1 MIPRPYI
8 IEWRSQAPW
17 RDDSQV
23 EQDLILSRLLVVFF
37 NEPVLAGNFCFRGG
51 TALHKLFLAPAVRY
65 SEDIDLVQKE
75 ALPIGMV
82 MEKIREI
89 CNPLLG
95 LPRTKQT
102 KGRVVFVYK
111 IDSEIPPILPM
122 RIKIEINTREHF
134 NVFNLIDKT
143 YKIKSDWF
151 SGESPIKTYSL
162 EELLATKLR
171 ALYQR
176 KKGRDLFDIWYA
188 VEKKNVDLE
197 KVVFAFKKYMD
208 FMNLSVSSRE
218 FRQNLEL
225 KLEDP
230 NFKEDVFSIIRDG
243 VAFLPEKW
251 GRCLRMCECFGVEI
265 FI

>member
-8 IEWRSQAPW
+8 IEWRSHTPW

-23 EQDLILSRLLVVFF
+23 EQDLILSRLIIDFF
-37 NEPVLAGNFCFRGG
+37 NEPVLAENLCFRGG
-51 TALHKLFLAPAVRY
+51 TAIHKLFLAPAVRY
-65 SEDIDLVQKE
+65 SEDIDFVQKE

-89 CNPLLG
+89 CNPILG
-95 LPRTKQT
+95 SPRTKQ
-102 KGRVVFVYK
+102 KKDSVEFVYR
-111 IDSEIPPILPM
+111 IDSEIPPVLSM

-134 NVFNLIDKT
+134 NVFNLIDKSCR
-143 YKIKSDWF
+143 IESGWF
-151 SGESPIKTYSL
+151 SGESLVKTYSL

-188 VEKKNVDLE
+188 VEQENVDLE
-197 KVVFAFKKYMD
+197 KVIFAFKKYMA
-208 FMNLSVSSRE
+208 FMDLRVSSRE
-218 FRQNLEL
+218 YRQNLEL

-230 NFKEDVFSIIRDG
+230 NFKEDITTIVRDGIVFSPEEAYIK
-243 VAFLPEKW
+243 VLLPLIK
-251 GRCLRMCECFGVEI
+251 RL
-265 FI
+265 